1 MTDFAA
7 QAQEWVTNEDNV
19 TRENRLARIQWL
31 ASRTPAVN
39 YLRFDGGWLTKSLYE
54 EARYSFVYAQFLG
67 VIMLGLSFIE
77 HTLAAI
83 FYASGRNDLQ
93 RASISRLLQEAVE
106 EGWLTPVE
114 FENLDHAREIRNRIT
129 HFRPPLHDHTIEY
142 RAMTENE
149 MPYALIENDARHV
162 MEAVFHLLGKTA
174 I

>member
-1 MTDFAA
+1 MTDFAT
-7 QAQEWVTNEDNV
+7 QAEEWLTNEDNV
-19 TRENRLARIQWL
+19 ARDDRLDRIQWL
-31 ASRTPAVN
+31 ASLTPIAN
-39 YLRFDGGWLTKSLYE
+39 CLRFEGGVLTKCLYE

-83 FYASGRNDLQ
+83 FYASGRNDLR
-93 RASISRLLQEAVE
+93 RASISTLLQEAVE
-106 EGWLTPVE
+106 EGWLTFAE

-142 RAMTENE
+142 RAVTENE
-149 MPYALIENDARHV
+149 MPYTLIENDARHV
-162 MEAVFHLLGKTA
+162 MEAVFHLVGKIA

>member
-1 MTDFAA
+1 MTDFAI
-7 QAQEWVTNEDNV
+7 QADEWLTNEDNIAH
-19 TRENRLARIQWL
+19 EDRLARIQWL
-31 ASRTPAVN
+31 ASLTPTAN
-39 YLRFDGGWLTKSLYE
+39 YLRFEGGWLTKSLYE
-54 EARYSFVYAQFLG
+54 EARYSFVYAQFLS

-93 RASISRLLQEAVE
+93 RASISTLLQEAVE
-106 EGWLTPVE
+106 QGWLTPAE

-142 RAMTENE
+142 RAVTENE
-149 MPYALIENDARHV
+149 MPYTLIESDARHV
-162 MEAVFHLLGKTA
+162 MEALFHLVGKTA

>member
-7 QAQEWVTNEDNV
+7 QAEEWLTNEDRV
-19 TRENRLARIQWL
+19 THEDRLSRMQWL
-31 ASRTPAVN
+31 ASQTPNAN
-39 YLRFDGGWLTKSLYE
+39 YLRFDGWLTKSLYE

-77 HTLAAI
+77 HTLAAM

-93 RASISRLLQEAVE
+93 RAGMSTLLMEAVE
-106 EGWLTPVE
+106 DRWLTPTE

-129 HFRPPLHDHTIEY
+129 HFRPPLHDHSIEY
-142 RAMTENE
+142 RSVTENE
-149 MPYALIENDARHV
+149 MPYTLIENDARHV
-162 MEAVFHLLGKTA
+162 MEAVFRLLGRNA